1 MQYTLYDNR
10 KLRIPNRDAPAEFD
24 NDLGRMSTPAMS
36 VLYRPIALLSF
47 FGTDAKRGR
56 DKNGKI
62 LYIWHFSSN
71 NNALDEKKK
80 KSFYNVRFHS
90 LCWLVRKAPKWLRS
104 TYISIS
110 LHIADF

>member
-10 KLRIPNRDAPAEFD
+10 KLQIPNRDAPAEFD

-71 NNALDEKKK
+71 NNALDE
-80 KSFYNVRFHS
+80 N
-90 LCWLVRKAPKWLRS
+90 
-104 TYISIS
+104 
-110 LHIADF
+110 

>member
-80 KSFYNVRFHS
+80 KIVLQCPLS
-90 LCWLVRKAPKWLRS
+90 LFVLAGAQSTQMVKEYVHIYLS
-104 TYISIS
+104 TYC
-110 LHIADF
+110 